1 MSQFIIKNW
10 AGDDGRVEVFD
21 LRRWDTRR
29 ELPGSI
35 MYAVSDDEGRGIVPV
50 EFARA
55 LDTDWSFIE
64 SQAADALE
72 GDCSTVGA
80 DPGRRQAVLDLMAL
94 HLLRSSE
101 MLCGQI
107 GLIAQAAAEALQEA
121 QTDKEWTRRLEE
133 TGVSHEKALRMADA
147 AIRNADGG
155 LVSKQRQRTA
165 ETLPEYLDRYRAL
178 LRRCGLRLHRPK
190 KSGGFLL
197 GDGPAFL
204 SPTGRLR
211 RESTALFGRVRST
224 ARGVHLDGD
233 EWHCWMPLKPRVMA
247 VAGPRVLSCSGVRPL
262 ASQVARQFNAQQC
275 WRAQFRIVL
284 PPDDATTASEFV
296 KQHARPTHPP
306 VSKYPLIEVDPY
318 EMCGIGSHARR

>member
-21 LRRWDTRR
+21 LRRWDTTR
-29 ELPGSI
+29 ELPGRI
-35 MYAVSDDEGRGIVPV
+35 MYVVSDDEGRGIVPV
-50 EFARA
+50 EFAQA
-55 LDTDWSFIE
+55 LETDWSFIE

-72 GDCSTVGA
+72 GDCSTLGA
-80 DPGRRQAVLDLMAL
+80 DPERRQAVLDLMAL

-101 MLCGQI
+101 MLSGQT

-121 QTDKEWTRRLEE
+121 QADKEWNRRLEE
-133 TGVSHEKALRMADA
+133 TGIPHEKALRIADA
-147 AIRNADGG
+147 AIRNADSG
-155 LVSKQRQRTA
+155 LVPKQRQRIA
-165 ETLPEYLDRYRAL
+165 ETLPEYLDRYRTL
-178 LRRCGLRLHRPK
+178 LRGCGLRLHRPK
-190 KSGGFLL
+190 RSGGFLL

-262 ASQVARQFNAQQC
+262 ASQVVRQFNSQQC
-275 WRAQFRIVL
+275 WRAQFRVVL
-284 PPDDATTASEFV
+284 PSDDVAREREFV
-296 KQHARPTHPP
+296 EQHARRTPLP
-306 VSKYPLIEVDPY
+306 VSAYPMIEVDPY
-318 EMCGIGSHARR
+318 EMWNR

>member
-50 EFARA
+50 EFAQA
-55 LDTDWSFIE
+55 LETDWSFIE

-72 GDCSTVGA
+72 GDCSPLGA
-80 DPGRRQAVLDLMAL
+80 DPERRQAVLDLMAL

-101 MLCGQI
+101 MLSGQL
-107 GLIAQAAAEALQEA
+107 GLIAQGAAEALQEA
-121 QTDKEWTRRLEE
+121 QSDEEWNRRLEE
-133 TGVSHEKALRMADA
+133 TGMSHEEALRMADA

-155 LVSKQRQRTA
+155 LVSQQRQRIA

-178 LRRCGLRLHRPK
+178 LRGCGLRLHRPK
-190 KSGGFLL
+190 RSGGFLL

-211 RESTALFGRVRST
+211 KESTALFGRVRNT
-224 ARGVHLDGD
+224 ARGVHLDGN
-233 EWHCWMPLKPRVMA
+233 EWHCWMPLTPRVMA

-262 ASQVARQFNAQQC
+262 ASQVVRQFNAQQC
-275 WRAQFRIVL
+275 WRAQFRVVL
-284 PPDDATTASEFV
+284 PQDDTAREREFV
-296 KQHARPTHPP
+296 QQHARPTPPP

-318 EMCGIGSHARR
+318 EMWKR